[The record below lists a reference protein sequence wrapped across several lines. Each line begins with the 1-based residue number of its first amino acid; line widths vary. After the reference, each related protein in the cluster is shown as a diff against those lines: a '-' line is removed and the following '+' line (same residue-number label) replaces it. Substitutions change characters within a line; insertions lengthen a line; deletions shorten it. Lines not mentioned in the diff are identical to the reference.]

1 MTKRRGRRQWASRET
16 LSRSDLVRIIL
27 KGAFGERLKADE
39 PLAPYTSFRIG
50 GPAQWFLRVDTV
62 EDLKEAV
69 HVARRARVPFRVL
82 GGGSN
87 VLVSD
92 EGVEGL
98 VILNRSKR
106 FSVRPGPDGLR
117 LVVDSG
123 VSLPWL
129 AGQLAQGGIG
139 GLEWTIG
146 IPGTVGGAVVQN
158 AGAWGQEIKS
168 RLLWVEWLDRQG
180 HLETV
185 DAERLNL
192 GYRHSLLLEFPPAE
206 RPIVLRAAFRVDRE
220 TPEAV
225 QRRLRRYILRRTSS
239 QPRMPSGGST
249 FRNPPGDYAG
259 RLLEAVGLKGYRIG
273 NAQFSTKHANFI
285 VNLGGATAADVMAL
299 IELARQRVREQF
311 GVELELEIELVGRW
325 EATSSDEETVQGE
338 GREGEDE

>member
-1 MTKRRGRRQWASRET
+1 MTKRRHRRQWASRET
-16 LSRSDLVRIIL
+16 LNRSDLVRLIL

-69 HVARRARVPFRVL
+69 RVAQRARIPFRVL
-82 GGGSN
+82 GRGSN

-106 FSVRPGPDGLR
+106 FSVRPSSEGLR
-117 LVVDSG
+117 LVVDAG
-123 VSLPWL
+123 VPLPWL

-139 GLEWTIG
+139 GLEWAIG

-158 AGAWGQEIKS
+158 AGAWGQEVKD
-168 RLLWVEWLDRQG
+168 RLLWVEWIDRQG
-180 HLETV
+180 QVETV
-185 DAERLNL
+185 PAERLRL
-192 GYRHSLLLEFPPAE
+192 GYRHSLLLELSPEE
-206 RPIVLRAAFRVDRE
+206 RPIVLRAAFRVDRQ
-220 TPEAV
+220 TPEVV
-225 QRRLRRYILRRTSS
+225 QQRLRRYILRRTSS
-239 QPRMPSGGST
+239 QPRVPSGGST

-259 RLLEAVGLKGYRIG
+259 RLLEAAGLKGHRIG

-311 GVELELEIELVGRW
+311 DVELELEIELVGRW
-325 EATSSDEETVQGE
+325 EERATGEEAA
-338 GREGEDE
+338 REEDQEDKSG